1 MIRRLFD
8 RIAEFFFP
16 RRCLLC
22 GRIASDA
29 EAVCS
34 DCVKA
39 VARNHAYMLPPDPRR
54 KDLYCCTAA
63 LVYTGPV
70 RSGIL
75 GLKFRERK
83 GAAAVFAKYMA
94 EVRYVNSVET
104 CDFVT
109 AVPLSKRK
117 LASRG
122 FNQSE
127 LIGRAYASYTGK
139 TYMAGVLTKTKEN
152 QTQSAL
158 RDAKRRVENVKDCYE
173 VRDPSLVRGKR
184 ILLVD
189 DVYTTGATIRECA
202 RVLRRAGAE
211 TVCGLTAATAHGQNT
226 KIYKK

>member
-75 GLKFRERK
+75 GLKFREK
-83 GAAAVFAKYMA
+83 GRGGGICKIHGGSAV
-94 EVRYVNSVET
+94 
-104 CDFVT
+104 CQQC
-109 AVPLSKRK
+109 
-117 LASRG
+117 G
-122 FNQSE
+122 E
-127 LIGRAYASYTGK
+127 L
-139 TYMAGVLTKTKEN
+139 
-152 QTQSAL
+152 
-158 RDAKRRVENVKDCYE
+158 
-173 VRDPSLVRGKR
+173 
-184 ILLVD
+184 
-189 DVYTTGATIRECA
+189 
-202 RVLRRAGAE
+202 
-211 TVCGLTAATAHGQNT
+211 
-226 KIYKK
+226 

>member
-63 LVYTGPV
+63 LVYMGPV

-94 EVRYVNSVET
+94 EVRYVNS
-104 CDFVT
+104 
-109 AVPLSKRK
+109 
-117 LASRG
+117 
-122 FNQSE
+122 SE

>member
-1 MIRRLFD
+1 M
-8 RIAEFFFP
+8 
-16 RRCLLC
+16 
-22 GRIASDA
+22 
-29 EAVCS
+29 
-34 DCVKA
+34 
-39 VARNHAYMLPPDPRR
+39 
-54 KDLYCCTAA
+54 
-63 LVYTGPV
+63 YTGPV

-94 EVRYVNSVET
+94 EVRYVNSVEN

>member
-94 EVRYVNSVET
+94 EVRYVNSVEN

-127 LIGRAYASYTGK
+127 MIGRAYAS
-139 TYMAGVLTKTKEN
+139 
-152 QTQSAL
+152 
-158 RDAKRRVENVKDCYE
+158 
-173 VRDPSLVRGKR
+173 
-184 ILLVD
+184 
-189 DVYTTGATIRECA
+189 
-202 RVLRRAGAE
+202 
-211 TVCGLTAATAHGQNT
+211 
-226 KIYKK
+226 